1 MLEDVLTAQD
11 EERRRIARELHDEAG
26 QSLTSVLV
34 GLREIE
40 DASTAD
46 DVRTKARALQRIVS
60 ATLEDLGRLAR
71 GLHPQVLDDLG
82 FCAAVERHAA
92 EVGEVHGLEVDVEFV
107 GADSAD
113 LSMGTATALYRLV
126 QEALTNAVRHGRARH
141 VSLVVMRDDG
151 GIHVTVE
158 DDGCGFD
165 VREGFEG
172 SMARGLGLRSI
183 RERVAL
189 LGGSVEIDSTPG
201 SGTILIARVP
211 LSEDAAHG

>member
-26 QSLTSVLV
+26 QALASVLV

-40 DASTAD
+40 EESATDHA
-46 DVRTKARALQRIVS
+46 RTKARALQRIVS
-60 ATLEDLGRLAR
+60 STLEDLGRLVR

-82 FCAAVERHAA
+82 FRAAVERHAA
-92 EVGEVHGLEVDVEFV
+92 EMSRVHGLSVDVEFV
-107 GADSAD
+107 ESARSE
-113 LSMGTATALYRLV
+113 LSTGTATALYRLV
-126 QEALTNAVRHGRARH
+126 QEALTNTVRHGRARN
-141 VSLVVMRDDG
+141 VSLVVVHDDDG
-151 GIHVTVE
+151 IDVTVE

-165 VREGFEG
+165 VREDSGG
-172 SMARGLGLRSI
+172 TMTRGLGLRSI

-201 SGTILIARVP
+201 SGTTLIARVP
-211 LSEDAAHG
+211 LSTDGVHV